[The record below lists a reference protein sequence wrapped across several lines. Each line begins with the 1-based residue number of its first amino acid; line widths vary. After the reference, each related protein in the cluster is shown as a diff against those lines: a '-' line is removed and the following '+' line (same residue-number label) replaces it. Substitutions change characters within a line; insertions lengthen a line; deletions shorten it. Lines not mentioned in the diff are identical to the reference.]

1 MIDVE
6 MVEIL
11 FFNIIL
17 QIRVIFDRI
26 IFEITLNL
34 HLSIP
39 KIQKAYANNG
49 EVLQ

>member
-26 IFEITLNL
+26 FMGITRKKHFRRQLYVQIL
-34 HLSIP
+34 ILRDF
-39 KIQKAYANNG
+39 
-49 EVLQ
+49 